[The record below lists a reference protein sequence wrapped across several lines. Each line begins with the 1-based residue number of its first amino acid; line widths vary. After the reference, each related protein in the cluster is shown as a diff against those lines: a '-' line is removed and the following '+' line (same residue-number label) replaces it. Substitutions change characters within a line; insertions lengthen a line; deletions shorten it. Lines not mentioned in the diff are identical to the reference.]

1 MIIFKERLKELR
13 TKKKMLQRDVA
24 KYLNVTV
31 RTYQYYESG
40 ELEPSLEKLV
50 KIADLFEV
58 STDFLLGR
66 ENTEALKEK

>member
-1 MIIFKERLKELR
+1 MNKLCERLEQLRKERQV
-13 TKKKMLQRDVA
+13 LQKDIA
-24 KYLNVTV
+24 DYLNVAV

>member
-1 MIIFKERLKELR
+1 MVIFKERLKELR

-24 KYLNVTV
+24 KYLDVTV

-40 ELEPSLEKLV
+40 ELEPGLEKLV

-66 ENTEALKEK
+66 KNTEVLKEK

>member
-1 MIIFKERLKELR
+1 MNKLCERLKQLR
-13 TKKKMLQRDVA
+13 KERQVLQKDIA
-24 KYLNVTV
+24 DYLNVTV

>member
-24 KYLNVTV
+24 KYLDVTV